1 MNSTTPKTVILITGP
16 TASGKTAVAIELA
29 RVYQTEIISADSRQC
44 FQEMAIGVA
53 RPSTAELDAVPHHF
67 IASHSIQEEVTAATF
82 EKYALD
88 KTATLF
94 QEKDVVIVAGG
105 TGLYIRAFCEGM
117 DLIPE
122 IDPAIR
128 QQVISEYEEKGLSW
142 LQSFLQEKDPAF
154 YSSGEIQNPQRS
166 MRALE
171 VFLSTGKSIL
181 TFQTG
186 KKTKREFNVIKIGL
200 DLPKEI
206 LHQQIHRRVDQM
218 INTGLEQEVKSLL
231 LFRQRNALQ
240 TVGYTEMFEYLD
252 GKISLAQAVE
262 AIKTHTRQYAKR
274 QLTWFRRDK
283 DIHWFSPHDT
293 DAIKSFL
300 QTSKH

>member
-44 FQEMAIGVA
+44 FREMAIGVA

-67 IASHSIQEEVTAATF
+67 IASHSIQEEVTAAGF

-94 QEKDVVIVAGG
+94 REKDVVIVAGG

-128 QQVISEYEEKGLSW
+128 QQVISEYEEKGLGW

-171 VFLSTGKSIL
+171 VVLSTGKSIL

-186 KKTKREFNVIKIGL
+186 KKTVRDFNIIKLGL
-200 DLPKEI
+200 DLTKEV
-206 LHQQIHRRVDQM
+206 LHQKIHQRVDQM
-218 INTGLEQEVKSLL
+218 ISAGLEQEVKSLL
-231 LFRQRNALQ
+231 PYRQRNALQ